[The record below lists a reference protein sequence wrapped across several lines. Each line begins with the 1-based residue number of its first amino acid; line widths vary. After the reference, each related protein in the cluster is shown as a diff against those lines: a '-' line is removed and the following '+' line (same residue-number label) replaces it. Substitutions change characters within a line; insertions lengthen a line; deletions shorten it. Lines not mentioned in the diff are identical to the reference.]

1 MIENLSVW
9 PRAFFSGV
17 KYKKNME
24 IKSFLSAIEQICEE
38 KGIAREKVVETIE
51 MALAA
56 AYKKEYGHKGQNIR
70 VKFDFEVGKM
80 KVFQIKTVVDE
91 SILKEETAE
100 EEKEAPT
107 QGRDP
112 NFEDVGKE
120 EERKIRFNQDRH
132 IMIKEVK
139 KLAKSKTKNAPKIKK
154 NVATGDEI
162 EFPLEAKQDF
172 GRIAAQT
179 AKQVIIQR
187 IREAE
192 RESIYDEYKDRQGEI
207 VGGIVQRI
215 ENNTLF
221 IDIGKTTGIL
231 FPEEQIP
238 NERYKIGQRLKL
250 YILEVQKDTRG
261 PNIILSRAYPKI
273 VSQLF
278 ALEVPEIS
286 AGTVEIKAIARE
298 AGSRSKIAVSS
309 KEERV
314 DPIGSMIG
322 QRGTRVQAVINELS
336 GEKIDIIEWSETTTK
351 FITNALSPAKVI
363 DVQLDQKKKEAKVIV
378 PEDQLSLAIG
388 AKGQNVRLA
397 AKLTGWKIDIEA
409 KKEKEVKPEKEKKGQ
424 TTDEKKKV
432 KKTNKSNR
440 KKVVK
445 KKKTEEETQEK
456 PKKKSKGKSKKPKE
470 KTE

>member
-1 MIENLSVW
+1 
-9 PRAFFSGV
+9 
-17 KYKKNME
+17 
-24 IKSFLSAIEQICEE
+24 
-38 KGIAREKVVETIE
+38 
-51 MALAA
+51 
-56 AYKKEYGHKGQNIR
+56 
-70 VKFDFEVGKM
+70 
-80 KVFQIKTVVDE
+80 
-91 SILKEETAE
+91 
-100 EEKEAPT
+100 
-107 QGRDP
+107 
-112 NFEDVGKE
+112 
-120 EERKIRFNQDRH
+120 
-132 IMIKEVK
+132 
-139 KLAKSKTKNAPKIKK
+139 
-154 NVATGDEI
+154 
-162 EFPLEAKQDF
+162 
-172 GRIAAQT
+172 
-179 AKQVIIQR
+179 
-187 IREAE
+187 
-192 RESIYDEYKDRQGEI
+192 
-207 VGGIVQRI
+207 
-215 ENNTLF
+215 
-221 IDIGKTTGIL
+221 
-231 FPEEQIP
+231 
-238 NERYKIGQRLKL
+238 
-250 YILEVQKDTRG
+250 
-261 PNIILSRAYPKI
+261 
-273 VSQLF
+273 
-278 ALEVPEIS
+278 
-286 AGTVEIKAIARE
+286 VEIKAIARE

-445 KKKTEEETQEK
+445 KKKTEKETQEK